1 MSTTTATPTSRV
13 RVLAP
18 LREFMRNESAGGA
31 LLLLATLVALVWANS
46 PWKEAYASVWSTDF
60 ALTLG
65 RYSFEMDLHHWINDG
80 LMTIFFFVVGMEI
93 KREATSGH
101 LASRQQLML
110 PLISALGGMIVPALT
125 YLIIAG
131 GEAPK
136 GWGVPMATDIA
147 LATGLLSIMARK
159 VPTGARVFLLG
170 LAVVDDIGAIVVIA
184 LFYSSGVSGWVL
196 VIDLIAVLMVV
207 VFQRLNVQYVPV
219 YIVCGVTAWFA
230 LYQAGVHPTLAGVAT
245 GLLTPLTPL
254 NFSGFVR
261 GKESD
266 TGEVT
271 ATEEQ
276 VTVLEWFEH
285 YLAPWASF
293 FIVPVFAL
301 ANAGIEI
308 STTSIDDALSSKVAW
323 GIMAGLFLGKPIG
336 VILATKIATKTKIAT
351 MPKGAGGMTL
361 WGLGHAAG
369 IGFTVALFVSELA
382 FDNEQHQADAKMA
395 ILFASLIS
403 AVVALVVLAVSKAHS
418 EPQVGSVAG
427 H

>member
-1 MSTTTATPTSRV
+1 MTATQTAPRA
-13 RVLAP
+13 RALAP
-18 LREFMRNESAGGA
+18 LRDFMRTEAAGGA
-31 LLLLATLVALVWANS
+31 LLVLATVAALVWANS
-46 PWKEAYASVWSTDF
+46 PWKAAYSAVWHTDF

-110 PLISALGGMIVPALT
+110 PLVSAIGGMVVPALL
-125 YLIIAG
+125 YLAIAFND
-131 GEAPK
+131 APR

-147 LATGLLSIMARK
+147 LATGLLSIMATR

-170 LAVVDDIGAIVVIA
+170 LAVVDDIGAIIVIA

-196 VIDLIAVLMVV
+196 VIAIIAVLSVIL
-207 VFQRLNVQYVPV
+207 FQRLNIQYVPV
-219 YIVCGVTAWFA
+219 YLVAGVISWFA

-254 NFSGFVR
+254 KMAGFVR
-261 GKESD
+261 AEESE
-266 TGEVT
+266 TGEVVPT
-271 ATEEQ
+271 DES

-285 YLAPWASF
+285 YLAPWSSF
-293 FIVPVFAL
+293 FIVPLFAL

-308 STTSIDDALSSKVAW
+308 STTSISDALSSRVAW
-323 GIMAGLFLGKPIG
+323 GIVAGLFIGKPLG
-336 VILATKIATKTKIAT
+336 VLIATKIALRSGIAQL
-351 MPKGAGGMTL
+351 PKGAGGLTL
-361 WGLGHAAG
+361 WGIGHAAG

-382 FDNEQHQADAKMA
+382 FEDEVLRADAKMA
-395 ILFASLIS
+395 ILFASVVS
-403 AVVALVVLAVSKAHS
+403 AVLAMVVLARSPKALPDEATPVPVH
-418 EPQVGSVAG
+418 
-427 H
+427 

>member
-1 MSTTTATPTSRV
+1 MTATQTAPRTRA
-13 RVLAP
+13 LAP
-18 LREFMRNESAGGA
+18 LRDFMRTEAAGGA
-31 LLLLATLVALVWANS
+31 LLVLATVVALVWANS
-46 PWKEAYASVWSTDF
+46 PWKAAYSAVWHTDF

-110 PLISALGGMIVPALT
+110 PLVSAIGGMVVPALL
-125 YLIIAG
+125 YLAIAFND
-131 GEAPK
+131 APK

-147 LATGLLSIMARK
+147 LATGLLSIMATR

-170 LAVVDDIGAIVVIA
+170 LAVVDDIGAIIVIA

-196 VIDLIAVLMVV
+196 VIAIIAVLSVIL
-207 VFQRLNVQYVPV
+207 FQRLNIQYVPV
-219 YIVCGVTAWFA
+219 YVVAGVISWFA

-254 NFSGFVR
+254 KMAGFVR
-261 GKESD
+261 AEEIE
-266 TGEVT
+266 TGEVVPT
-271 ATEEQ
+271 TES

-285 YLAPWASF
+285 YLAPWSSF

-308 STTSIDDALSSKVAW
+308 STTSINDALSSRVAW
-323 GIMAGLFLGKPIG
+323 GIVAGLFIGKPLG
-336 VILATKIATKTKIAT
+336 VLIATKIALRSGIAQL
-351 MPKGAGGMTL
+351 PKGAGGLTL
-361 WGLGHAAG
+361 WGIGHAAG

-382 FDNEQHQADAKMA
+382 FEDEVLRADAKMA
-395 ILFASLIS
+395 ILFASVVS
-403 AVVALVVLAVSKAHS
+403 AVMAVVVLARSPKALPDEATPVPAH
-418 EPQVGSVAG
+418 
-427 H
+427 